1 MMTPFLRTSLHMRSA
16 NASFHPSKIAVLA
29 VTIALATFG
38 AIGSGPVLAQAA
50 AAAKKN
56 TPQLVDSIVA
66 VVNNEVITRQ
76 ELNDRLRSVEMRM
89 KQQGTAVPAPAL
101 LQKQLLERMIID
113 RAQLQL
119 AAESG
124 IRVDDTMLDRAM
136 ARLAEQ
142 NKLSSADF
150 RRQLERD
157 GMSYPRFR
165 EEIRDEITMQR
176 IREREVD
183 NKLQITESEVDNFIA
198 AEKSAPQTQP
208 EINIA
213 QILVR
218 LPENATAEQMAARK
232 SRAEDVA
239 QQLRG
244 GADFA
249 KMAASYSDSIDAL
262 KGGELGFRTADRLPQ
277 LFLDAVADLKPGEV
291 SQVVK
296 SPNGFHILKLVGK
309 RAQSVMKDG
318 AGVAGA
324 GAAAAPAVQQ
334 THARHILIKV
344 NQIVSA
350 TDAQRKLTDLKQR
363 LVNKSA
369 TFEELA
375 KLYSNDPSAAKGGD
389 LGWIYPGDV
398 GPEFEQAMNA
408 LKPGEV
414 SAPIETPYGYH
425 LIQVVER
432 KSQDVSQERQRLQAR
447 QTIRERKLEEA
458 TQDWIRQLRDRA
470 YVELR
475 PDEK

>member
-1 MMTPFLRTSLHMRSA
+1 MTTLIFRTFEHTMRSA
-16 NASFHPSKIAVLA
+16 NALFQPSKIAIILLA
-29 VTIALATFG
+29 ATLGAGASSALAQTE
-38 AIGSGPVLAQAA
+38 AP
-50 AAAKKN
+50 AKKAA
-56 TPQLVDSIVA
+56 PQLVDSIVA

-89 KQQGTAVPAPAL
+89 RQQGTAMPARAL
-101 LQKQLLERMIID
+101 LEKQLLERMIVD

-119 AAESG
+119 ASESG
-124 IRVDDTMLDRAM
+124 IRIDDTMLDRAM
-136 ARLAEQ
+136 VRLAEQ
-142 NKLSSADF
+142 NKLSTADF
-150 RRQLERD
+150 RKQLERE

-165 EEIRDEITMQR
+165 EEIRDEIAMQR

-198 AEKSAPQTQP
+198 AEKSAPQIQP
-208 EINIA
+208 EFNLA

-218 LPENATAEQMAARK
+218 IPENASAEQIAARK

-262 KGGELGFRTADRLPQ
+262 KGGELGYRTADRLPQ
-277 LFLDAVADLKPGEV
+277 IFVTAVADLKQGEV

-296 SPNGFHILKLVGK
+296 SPNGFHILKLIGK
-309 RAQSVMKDG
+309 RMQSVMKDA
-318 AGVAGA
+318 AGSS
-324 GAAAAPAVQQ
+324 AATPAVQQ

-363 LVNKSA
+363 LDNKSA

-389 LGWIYPGDV
+389 LGWIYPGDT

-408 LKPGEV
+408 LKPGEI
-414 SAPIETPYGYH
+414 SAPIETPFGYH
-425 LIQVVER
+425 LIQVIER
-432 KSQDVSQERQRLQAR
+432 KSQDVSQERQRLLAR

-470 YVELR
+470 YVEIR
-475 PDEK
+475 ADEKG

>member
-89 KQQGTAVPAPAL
+89 KQQGTAVPAAAL

>member
-1 MMTPFLRTSLHMRSA
+1 MRSA
-16 NASFHPSKIAVLA
+16 TVPFQVSKIAVIA
-29 VTIALATFG
+29 VALALGVFG
-38 AIGSGPVLAQAA
+38 AAGTGTVLAQAA
-50 AAAKKN
+50 APAKKDA
-56 TPQLVDSIVA
+56 PQLVDSIVA

-89 KQQGTAVPAPAL
+89 KQQGTAIPAPAL
-101 LQKQLLERMIID
+101 LQKQLLERMIVD
-113 RAQLQL
+113 HAQLQL

-124 IRVDDTMLDRAM
+124 IRVDDSMLDRAM

-142 NKLSSADF
+142 NKMSMADF
-150 RRQLERD
+150 RRQLERE
-157 GMSYPRFR
+157 GMSYARFR

-198 AEKSAPQTQP
+198 AEKAAPQIQP
-208 EINIA
+208 ELNIA

-218 LPENATAEQMAARK
+218 IPENASAEQIATRK

-277 LFLDAVADLKPGEV
+277 LFLDAVADLKQGEV

-309 RAQSVMKDG
+309 RMQSVMKDAPG
-318 AGVAGA
+318 TS
-324 GAAAAPAVQQ
+324 AAAPAVQQ
-334 THARHILIKV
+334 TRARHILIKV

-432 KSQDVSQERQRLQAR
+432 KSQDVSQERQRLLAR

-475 PDEK
+475 ADEK